1 MSEYLQLEWKTITF
15 VVITILW
22 WAEFRIFPS
31 SSGEK
36 RRKSKSYRFILAAI
50 LISILSSMILTLA
63 NVGTIPV
70 NLIEGA
76 KIFGLGLYLFGIIL
90 RYWSS
95 CLLGDY
101 FTRAVEVEEDQELV
115 SKGPYRFIRH
125 PLYLGLLLL
134 TTAVPVF
141 LGNFIALIITL
152 ILMTW
157 SLRHRIKEE
166 EDKLLHILGE
176 KYQEWKEDKYK
187 MIPFIY

>member
-1 MSEYLQLEWKTITF
+1 MAEYLQLDWQTITF
-15 VVITILW
+15 VIITILW

-31 SSGEK
+31 PGGEERK
-36 RRKSKSYRFILAAI
+36 KSKSFRFILASI
-50 LISILSSMILTLA
+50 LISILSTLILTIA

-70 NLIEGA
+70 NLIEGSR
-76 KIFGLGLYLFGIIL
+76 ILGLAFYLFGIIL

-95 CLLGDY
+95 FLLGDY
-101 FTRAVEVEEDQELV
+101 FTRAVEVDKDQDLV

-134 TTAVPVF
+134 TTAIPIY
-141 LGNFIALIITL
+141 LGNFIALIITV
-152 ILMTW
+152 ILMSW

-166 EDKLLHILGE
+166 EDKLLHILGD
-176 KYQEWKEDKYK
+176 KYQKWKKDKYR

>member
-1 MSEYLQLEWKTITF
+1 MSKYLSLDWKTISF
-15 VVITILW
+15 IIITILW

-31 SSGEK
+31 PSGEK
-36 RRKSKSYRFILAAI
+36 RRKSKSFRFILAAI
-50 LISILSSMILTLA
+50 LISILSSIILTLA
-63 NVGTIPV
+63 RVGTIPI
-70 NLIEGA
+70 NLLEGA
-76 KIFGLGLYLFGIIL
+76 KTFGLIMYLSGIIL

-134 TTAVPVF
+134 TTAIPIF

-157 SLRHRIKEE
+157 SIRHRIKEE
-166 EDKLLHILGE
+166 EDKLLHILGD
-176 KYQEWKEDKYK
+176 KYQDWKEDKYK